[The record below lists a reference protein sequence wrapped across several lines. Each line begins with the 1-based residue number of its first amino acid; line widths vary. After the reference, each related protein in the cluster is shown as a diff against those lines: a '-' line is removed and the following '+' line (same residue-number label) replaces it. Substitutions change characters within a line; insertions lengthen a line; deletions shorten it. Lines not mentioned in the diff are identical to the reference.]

1 MSEQILEQV
10 SAFLDGELPNAET
23 ELLLKRLTRDA
34 ELRESFGRYAMI
46 GEALRGQGS
55 HILAGGFASRVNL
68 AIDGEPSQVAAHAQQ
83 SRVSRWWRPLAGVT
97 VAAGVAAVAI
107 VALQQ
112 RAISPG
118 LPGTSAVTA
127 QSNAVTSQGNAATG
141 QGNAVTA
148 QSNAATGQGNAVTA
162 QSNAATAQGSRV
174 ASNVLAAQ
182 NASLQ
187 GGGGPREALSYTVPA
202 SPADAPLAVG
212 SARLT
217 NYVFAHSKYSLGL
230 GQRSVLADL
239 LIEDDESQLSP
250 MPRVTQPVLTP
261 EVRVAP

>member
-83 SRVSRWWRPLAGVT
+83 SRISRWWRPLAGVT

-118 LPGTSAVTA
+118 LPGASAVTA
-127 QSNAVTSQGNAATG
+127 QSNAVTAQGN
-141 QGNAVTA
+141 
-148 QSNAATGQGNAVTA
+148 
-162 QSNAATAQGSRV
+162 RV
-174 ASNVLAAQ
+174 APNMVAAQ

-202 SPADAPLAVG
+202 SPADAPLAVASG
-212 SARLT
+212 RLT

-239 LIEDDESQLSP
+239 LIEEDESQLSP
-250 MPRVTQPVLTP
+250 VQRVPQPGSTP